1 MRPYTVIGSERHR
14 IGRFD
19 VCQDTLLIDQKKY
32 PYSYTRM
39 RESVAII
46 PIDEENQVVGL
57 VYQYRHSIDN
67 WVYEVAAGAIEKGE
81 TPEMAAIRELR
92 EEAGFI
98 VEPKNVIALG
108 AVYPVAGTSNEK
120 MHLFAGIGFTQ
131 TEPQS
136 EPTEF
141 VKPHIMTVTNLES
154 RITDGTFSNM
164 YGIAL
169 WYKYLLYRKKQKW
182 DLGGA

>member
-19 VCQDTLLIDQKKY
+19 VCMDTLLIDQKKY

-39 RESVAII
+39 KESVAII
-46 PIDEENQVVGL
+46 PVDEERQTVGL

-67 WVYEVAAGAIEKGE
+67 WVYEAVAGGIEKGE
-81 TPEMAAIRELR
+81 TPEEAAVRELK

-98 VEPKNVIALG
+98 VKPEHLIALG

-120 MHLFAGIGFTQ
+120 MHLFAGCGFTYGK
-131 TEPQS
+131 PQS

-141 VKPHIMTVTNLES
+141 VKPFITTVADFEK
-154 RITDGTFSNM
+154 RIADGSFSNM

-169 WYKYLLYRKKQKW
+169 WYKYLLYVKNQKQ
-182 DLGGA
+182 D

>member
-1 MRPYTVIGSERHR
+1 MRPYTVVGSERHR

-39 RESVAII
+39 KESVAII
-46 PIDEENQVVGL
+46 PINEDTQVMGL
-57 VYQYRHSIDN
+57 VYQYRHSIDS
-67 WVYEVAAGAIEKGE
+67 WVYEAAAGAIEKGE
-81 TPEMAAIRELR
+81 TTEAAAIRELK
-92 EEAGFI
+92 EETGFV
-98 VEPKNVIALG
+98 VEPENLIALG
-108 AVYPVAGTSNEK
+108 AVYPVAGISNEK
-120 MHLFAGIGFTQ
+120 MHLFVGRGFMQ

-141 VKPHIMTVTNLES
+141 VKPYIMTVADFEK
-154 RITDGTFSNM
+154 RILDGTFSNM

-169 WYKYLLYRKKQKW
+169 WYKYLLYKKKQDW